1 MSGHDIRSAKR
12 PAPDQVLKDIADYV
26 CDYKVKS
33 SEAYKTARYMLMDT
47 LGLRHAGPGLPGLH
61 QAAGAGG
68 AGRHAAGR
76 RPGAGHQP

>member
-33 SEAYKTARYMLMDT
+33 KI
-47 LGLRHAGPGLPGLH
+47 
-61 QAAGAGG
+61 
-68 AGRHAAGR
+68 GRAHV
-76 RPGAGHQP
+76 